1 MPARTTVPPMEV
13 MAAAIPKAFDQAQS
27 SMATHQ
33 KNFIALHKVHAEVA
47 TITEEVHG
55 GMKLVGERA
64 FEDGFIEMINRV
76 LVIKKGTTVAD
87 RIVKFVGGYIKF
99 LNAKVAEERAKQE
112 EDEDEQEETTASR
125 FTARL
130 LKHFLKGFEAKDK
143 NVRYRVVH
151 FAAEMMSHL
160 GEVEEATY
168 ELLRA
173 ALMERVRDKEPT
185 VRVQAVIALSKLCGT
200 ENPDDIE
207 EGEPTALEVLE
218 DILAYDPTA
227 DVRRAVL
234 LNMPVSPTTL
244 TALLARTRDIDTT
257 VRKLAYSVLENNI
270 TAPGTEDTVGITHP
284 RALTIAQR
292 ELIVRNGLGDR
303 EPAVRAAAGKLV
315 SAWVDAISAHKG
327 SMLEDLIAFLQTFD
341 LAESQLAEDAL
352 LSVFVT
358 RPEYFDGLEFE
369 DSFWTELTPER
380 AFLVRVLV
388 DYCVTNK
395 DNTRLENVLPVVT
408 ALAFR
413 IQTAYNDLEEQ
424 LEADEQ
430 DRMLRGEDEEDQDV
444 SKEEERM
451 GREFVISEM
460 LKLAV
465 NLDYAD
471 EIGRRKMFQLVR
483 VIVAQDSLPE
493 NLVARCLDV
502 LRVLSPN
509 ERELIRIIVE
519 VVHELRDPAETEEEV
534 GLSISS
540 FYNDLLMEL
549 LQREDMENPAD
560 DGETTFGET
569 PRPNRIARPPPEP
582 KRPED
587 MSPEEQ
593 ARADLID
600 VRCLDLCIGMLERVN
615 GTFEENST
623 LEGILGELV
632 VPAVKRKEVVL
643 REKGLV
649 TLGLCCLIARRMALN
664 SFQLFLSQV
673 QSAPEN
679 LKVRVLQ
686 VVFDVLMV
694 HDTDFLAKGSPQGD
708 RVVEFLLN
716 VLSNEDSDRVQA
728 LIAMGFAKLML
739 SGMVTDERVLT
750 SLVLVYLSP
759 DTVDNQELRQC
770 LSYFFPVYCYS
781 SPGNQR
787 RMQNIF
793 LPIFDQLSA
802 VYKELEDDHDM
813 VSPAQVS
820 GMFVDWTD
828 PQKLI
833 ELPGLVADP
842 DVHIDMAAA
851 IVKAMFSQKMEKD
864 DKKVLCQVLTKLYIP
879 PEIDDDKIR
888 RLKLLMQTL
897 LARRPIRDTAANNA
911 FAKFDK
917 SISQKF
923 EKQLEAF
930 NEDEF
935 RELESL
941 KDLFEFLDD
950 IMPEDD
956 EEEDEAPKKRGRKRR
971 SDSVVTS
978 TTSSTAGDDA
988 PPVTPSRKKGKRQ
1001 AKKRRLSQSDEED
1014 EEDDDDDVVRGSPP
1028 TSAAPTRTM
1037 PRRAATKAVDMTPI
1051 VISSDDE
1058 DDDDE
1063 EEEDDEEATPVP
1075 AARRGKPSGRGRVQ
1089 SKSKKEE
1096 ARLDQDIDDLL
1107 EGPSHDSIMDSDP
1120 EEDEEVDEMLD
1131 DL

>member
-1 MPARTTVPPMEV
+1 MPARTTAPPMEV
-13 MAAAIPKAFDQAQS
+13 MATAIPKAFDQAQS

-47 TITEEVHG
+47 TITEEVHS

-218 DILAYDPTA
+218 GILAYDPTA

-257 VRKLAYSVLENNI
+257 VRKLTYSVLENNI
-270 TAPGTEDTVGITHP
+270 TIPGTEDAVGVTHP

-327 SMLEDLIAFLQTFD
+327 SVLEDLIAFLQTFD

-369 DSFWTELTPER
+369 DAFWTELTPER
-380 AFLVRVLV
+380 AFLVRVFV

-413 IQTAYNDLEEQ
+413 IQSAYNDLEEQ

-430 DRMLRGEDEEDQDV
+430 DRMLRGADEEDQDA

-471 EIGRRKMFQLVR
+471 EIGRRKMFQLIR
-483 VIVAQDSLPE
+483 VMVAQESLPE

-509 ERELIRIIVE
+509 ERELIRIVVE
-519 VVHELRDPAETEEEV
+519 VVHELRDPAETEEDAEN
-534 GLSISS
+534 L
-540 FYNDLLMEL
+540 
-549 LQREDMENPAD
+549 REDPEITAD

-569 PRPNRIARPPPEP
+569 PRPGRIARPLAEP

-649 TLGLCCLIARRMALN
+649 TLGLCCLIARNMARN
-664 SFQLFLSQV
+664 SLQLFLSQV
-673 QSAPEN
+673 QTAPEN

-694 HDTDFLAKGSPQGD
+694 HDADFLAKDSPQAE
-708 RVVEFLLN
+708 RMVEFLLN
-716 VLSNEDSDRVQA
+716 VLSQEDSDRVQA

-739 SGMVTDERVLT
+739 SGMITDERVLT

-781 SPGNQR
+781 SPANQR
-787 RMQNIF
+787 RMQGIF
-793 LPIFDQLSA
+793 LPIFDQLSG
-802 VYKELEDDHDM
+802 VYKELEDDHEM

-833 ELPGLVADP
+833 ELPGLVVDE
-842 DVHIDMAAA
+842 DIHVDMAAD
-851 IVKAMFSQKMEKD
+851 IVKAMFNQDMEKD

-879 PEIDDDKIR
+879 PEMDDDKIR

-950 IMPEDD
+950 IMPEED
-956 EEEDEAPKKRGRKRR
+956 EEDEAPKKRGRKRR

-978 TTSSTAGDDA
+978 TTSSTAGDDDA
-988 PPVTPSRKKGKRQ
+988 PVTPSRKKGNAACRSLTKRTKMTTMMMSF
-1001 AKKRRLSQSDEED
+1001 AGRRRRLLH
-1014 EEDDDDDVVRGSPP
+1014 P
-1028 TSAAPTRTM
+1028 
-1037 PRRAATKAVDMTPI
+1037 
-1051 VISSDDE
+1051 
-1058 DDDDE
+1058 
-1063 EEEDDEEATPVP
+1063 
-1075 AARRGKPSGRGRVQ
+1075 RGRCHG
-1089 SKSKKEE
+1089 E
-1096 ARLDQDIDDLL
+1096 LL
-1107 EGPSHDSIMDSDP
+1107 RK
-1120 EEDEEVDEMLD
+1120 L
-1131 DL
+1131 LT